1 MPPIQKGSVAKQHG
15 AIFQDWMNFPK
26 QQRRSCSGN
35 DALPEETLVSVRVRD
50 SRMAKGIAGKGQMS
64 VCKHICEHH
73 AEVVDPWVWGNLP
86 RELVELVFAKL
97 PLPRIIELRKCSKGM
112 PRMICNTSDFREA
125 CSESH
130 PVLFGLLGWDAH
142 HESLGTRLLDVKS
155 KEWLLVE
162 LAGLPGAVST
172 TRCEPAHYCR
182 WVDSM
187 PDDGWNHVYMNSMS
201 ACDGGLGLLRPLKSF
216 GILSFGLV
224 CNPLTSVWETLPL
237 TPLGDFE
244 NKELILVQLVME
256 GDGKGY
262 TVILVSHGKSGE
274 WWTRAKFAHVY
285 NSGTGTWSAMDSGL
299 VYGCGFELMVYQHNV
314 PFVFDCTT
322 ETLFDLGRC
331 FGQRFAVAGMD
342 YSVAKDCLFVLHP
355 SIEPSKRGGFNYLV
369 SQCKRESRSSN
380 VRELNVSE
388 TPVQAH
394 IEHHRPMLF
403 ASPSFVLIFTYNG
416 TPDEDHDRQIGL
428 YDVAANRW
436 DVPSAMSSSFCL
448 PWLSCGGMSILDI
461 PVICYL

>member
-1 MPPIQKGSVAKQHG
+1 
-15 AIFQDWMNFPK
+15 
-26 QQRRSCSGN
+26 
-35 DALPEETLVSVRVRD
+35 
-50 SRMAKGIAGKGQMS
+50 MAS
-64 VCKHICEHH
+64 
-73 AEVVDPWVWGNLP
+73 
-86 RELVELVFAKL
+86 
-97 PLPRIIELRKCSKGM
+97 
-112 PRMICNTSDFREA
+112 
-125 CSESH
+125 
-130 PVLFGLLGWDAH
+130 
-142 HESLGTRLLDVKS
+142 
-155 KEWLLVE
+155 
-162 LAGLPGAVST
+162 
-172 TRCEPAHYCR
+172 Y
-182 WVDSM
+182 
-187 PDDGWNHVYMNSMS
+187 HV
-201 ACDGGLGLLRPLKSF
+201 
-216 GILSFGLV
+216 LV